1 MKKVLQDIAIT
12 GVILSG
18 LDFLY
23 LSQMEKSFELK
34 ILGIQ
39 KSPMNIKYSGLIL
52 CYLFLI
58 LGLYY
63 FVIREQKSILYAFL
77 LGIFV
82 YGVYELTNYA
92 TINKWGASFAFM
104 DTIWGGI
111 LFALT
116 TFIFQ
121 QIKKLRK

>member
-1 MKKVLQDIAIT
+1 MIKTIKDIAIT

-23 LSQMEKSFELK
+23 LSLMQKSFALK
-34 ILGIQ
+34 IMNIQ

-52 CYLFLI
+52 CYIFLI
-58 LGLYY
+58 LGFYY
-63 FVIREQKSILYAFL
+63 FVIREQRTILYAFL

-82 YGVYELTNYA
+82 YGVYDLTNYA

-104 DTIWGGI
+104 DTIWGGV

-116 TFIFQ
+116 QIIFR
-121 QIKKLRK
+121 QIKKW